1 MEENSTAY
9 IQSQQGAVHL
19 SLLLIATVITN
30 KMLSVITNEMLSFYP
45 SKAQK
50 LQIQKKKDDVAQ

>member
-9 IQSQQGAVHL
+9 IKSQQGAVHL
-19 SLLLIATVITN
+19 SRLIATVITN
-30 KMLSVITNEMLSFYP
+30 KMLSVITNEMLSCYP

>member
-9 IQSQQGAVHL
+9 IKSQQGAVHL
-19 SLLLIATVITN
+19 SRLIATVITN
-30 KMLSVITNEMLSFYP
+30 KMLSCYP